1 MRVEGTRT
9 RFSQRHPLL
18 FGVMMIILAVALFS
32 GAMAFFRF
40 MGWTTEGLSGLGKD
54 KIGVVNVEG
63 MILDS
68 EDMVDWIRELEVNES
83 VKGVLLRVNSPGGA
97 IAPSQEIYAAVRALN
112 DVKPVVASYGS
123 LAASGGYYCS
133 CPAELIYANPG
144 TVTASIGVM
153 AEFVTVTEALQK
165 LGIKPEVLTTGKYK
179 AAGTPMREL
188 SDEQREQMQGLMQ
201 DLHEQ
206 FVDHVAEARGMD
218 RNRVAAIADGRA
230 VSGRQALTLGLIDR
244 LGTRVDAVKALKEL
258 AGIQG
263 KAVLLEGPE
272 KDRPFIQQLL
282 GAIKIDITSALPDGW
297 SFSYK

>member
-9 RFSQRHPLL
+9 RFSQRHPFL

-40 MGWTTEGLSGLGKD
+40 MGWTPEGLAGLGRD

-68 EDMVDWIRELEVNES
+68 TDVVEWIRELEGDDS

-97 IAPSQEIYAAVRALN
+97 IAPSQEIYAAVDKLN
-112 DVKPVVASYGS
+112 RVKPVVASYGS

-144 TVTASIGVM
+144 SVTASIGVM
-153 AEFVTVTEALQK
+153 AEFVTVTEALEK

-188 SDEQREQMQGLMQ
+188 SDEQRTQMLGLMR

-206 FVDHVAEARGMD
+206 FVDHVARARGMERD
-218 RNRVAAIADGRA
+218 RVAAVADGRA
-230 VSGRQALTLGLIDR
+230 VSGRQAVELGLVDH
-244 LGTRVDAVKALKEL
+244 LGTRFDAIDKLKEL
-258 AGIQG
+258 AGISG
-263 KAVLLEGPE
+263 RALLLEGPQR
-272 KDRPFIQQLL
+272 DVPLVQQLL
-282 GAIKIDITSALPDGW
+282 GTLKIDISSALPRGW

>member
-40 MGWTTEGLSGLGKD
+40 MGWTPEGLSGIGKD
-54 KIGVVNVEG
+54 KVGIVHIEG
-63 MILDS
+63 MILVS
-68 EDMVDWIRELEVNES
+68 EDVVEWIRELEEDDS

-97 IAPSQEIYAAVRALN
+97 IAPSQEIYAAVKRLN
-112 DVKPVVASYGS
+112 MVKPVVASYGS
-123 LAASGGYYCS
+123 LAASGGYYSS

-144 TVTASIGVM
+144 SVTASIGVM
-153 AEFVTVTEALQK
+153 AEFVTVTEALDK

-179 AAGTPMREL
+179 AAGTPIREL
-188 SDEQREQMQGLMQ
+188 SQEQREQMLGLMQ
-201 DLHEQ
+201 DLHDQ
-206 FVDHVAEARGMD
+206 FVDHVAEARGME
-218 RNRVAAIADGRA
+218 RERVAAIADGRA
-230 VSGRQALTLGLIDR
+230 VSGRQALDLGLIDH
-244 LGTRVDAVKALKEL
+244 LGTQVDAIKKLKEL

-263 KAVLLEGPE
+263 KAVLLEGPQE
-272 KDRPFIQQLL
+272 DQTLVQQLL
-282 GAIKIDITSALPDGW
+282 GTIKVDISSALPGGW

>member
-32 GAMAFFRF
+32 GAMAFFRL

-54 KIGVVNVEG
+54 KIGVVHVEG

-68 EDMVDWIRELEVNES
+68 EDVVEWIRELEDDDS
-83 VKGVLLRVNSPGGA
+83 VKGVLMRVNSPGGA
-97 IAPSQEIYAAVRALN
+97 IAPSQEIYAAIKALN
-112 DVKPVVASYGS
+112 EVKPVVASYGS

-153 AEFVTVTEALQK
+153 AEFVTVTEALEK

-188 SDEQREQMQGLMQ
+188 SDEQREQMLGLMQ

-206 FVDHVAEARGMD
+206 FVDHVTEARGMD
-218 RNRVAAIADGRA
+218 RDRVAAIADGRA
-230 VSGRQALTLGLIDR
+230 VSGRQALALGLVDH
-244 LGTRVDAVKALKEL
+244 LGTQVDAIRKLKEL

-263 KAVLLEGPE
+263 KARLLEGPKE
-272 KDRPFIQQLL
+272 DRPLIQRLL
-282 GAIKIDITSALPDGW
+282 GTVKIDISSILPEGW